1 MEANPPPNVNWQKDG
16 TDVTLDADERMSQ
29 LENGSLNIASS
40 QLSDSGTWTVIAE
53 NGLGQVERK
62 QIELNVHP
70 SSLPITVRTRWLKII
85 EIVSFNNA
93 SEASYDYIWSGQ
105 KFNKKWLIWRVFE
118 NLKLVV
124 KQCYQI
130 GQF

>member
-93 SEASYDYIWSGQ
+93 SEASYDYILSD
-105 KFNKKWLIWRVFE
+105 KSS
-118 NLKLVV
+118 LKLPKMVNLGEFL
-124 KQCYQI
+124 KI
-130 GQF
+130 